1 MKLCTFFVH
10 YSLNAIDYG
19 MSFSLDQSDG
29 AMIPFLSRDET
40 QASLEPVNEPPF
52 HVRTVET

>member
-1 MKLCTFFVH
+1 M
-10 YSLNAIDYG
+10 DYG

>member
-1 MKLCTFFVH
+1 M
-10 YSLNAIDYG
+10 DYG

-52 HVRTVET
+52 HVRIVET